1 MNAGSISN
9 RYGKAFLKYVIQEG
23 VQTQA
28 LRQSEALLKIILSL
42 PSLREVLMHR
52 PDIQIS
58 DRLALAATATG
69 GNLLPQMN
77 RFLLLLERK
86 SRMDLLDRILWS
98 FILQCRQY
106 CNVKSG
112 TLVTSLPDEKLETRV
127 REWLQG
133 MSGGEICLDTKI
145 DQSIIGG
152 FVLEFDGK
160 RLDASVRR
168 QLNILQK
175 ELVDKNNRIV

>member
-9 RYGKAFLKYVIQEG
+9 RYGKAFLKYVVQEG

-58 DRLALAATATG
+58 DRIALAATATG

-77 RFLLLLERK
+77 RFLLLLK
-86 SRMDLLDRILWS
+86 HL
-98 FILQCRQY
+98 
-106 CNVKSG
+106 
-112 TLVTSLPDEKLETRV
+112 
-127 REWLQG
+127 
-133 MSGGEICLDTKI
+133 
-145 DQSIIGG
+145 
-152 FVLEFDGK
+152 
-160 RLDASVRR
+160 
-168 QLNILQK
+168 
-175 ELVDKNNRIV
+175 